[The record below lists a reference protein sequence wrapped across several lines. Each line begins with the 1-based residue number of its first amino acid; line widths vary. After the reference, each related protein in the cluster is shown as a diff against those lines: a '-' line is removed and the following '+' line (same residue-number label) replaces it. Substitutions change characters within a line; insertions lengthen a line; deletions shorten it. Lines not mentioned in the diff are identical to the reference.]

1 MRNRSRKRGTEGDRD
16 EDEETEEGT
25 MRVKMNSEL
34 ITLGLKVSKTLKRLL
49 QNTVSHL
56 PPFNVAPMCH

>member
-16 EDEETEEGT
+16 EDEEAEEGT
-25 MRVKMNSEL
+25 IRVKMNSEL

-56 PPFNVAPMCH
+56 PPFYVAPMCH